1 MRILKIGGSIITDK
15 AGYKKARPANIA
27 RLAKAV
33 AGIWRKGARDL
44 VLVHGAGSFGHAV
57 VIRHGLQDGV
67 KNTEQKLGYAE
78 THASCA
84 ELSSK
89 VVSALIKN
97 GAPAISVPPA
107 MVLTLKD
114 RRISS
119 FNTKILDDYLR
130 SGYLPVLYG
139 DMVPDSILG
148 GYPCS
153 GDQIVAY
160 LGKGAD
166 MVVLATDVDGVLDD
180 KGNAVPLVTTANF
193 QEISRHL
200 RQTANDV
207 TGGMKGKIGE
217 LLGLDTVAYIVNAS
231 HPERIEALFSGK
243 PAICTQINEKK
254 GQVQMFFVVLR

>member
-1 MRILKIGGSIITDK
+1 MKLLKIGGSAITDK
-15 AGYKKARPANIA
+15 AGYKKARKANIKK
-27 RLAKAV
+27 LAKAI

-57 VIRHGLQDGV
+57 VIKHGLEAGV
-67 KNTEQKLGYAE
+67 KNTEQKLGFAD
-78 THASCA
+78 TRASCA
-84 ELSSK
+84 ELSAM
-89 VVSALIKN
+89 VCRALIEN
-97 GAPAISVPPA
+97 GAPAVSIPPS
-107 MVLTLKD
+107 MVLALKD
-114 RRISS
+114 KRISS
-119 FNTKILDDYLR
+119 FNTKVIDDYLQ

-180 KGNAVPLVTTANF
+180 NNKVVPLVTSANF
-193 QEISRHL
+193 QEISKHL
-200 RQTANDV
+200 KQTANDV
-207 TGGMKGKIGE
+207 TGGMKGKLEE
-217 LLGLDTVAYIVNAS
+217 LLALGTVSSIVNAA

-243 PAICTQINEKK
+243 PAVCTRIEPGAHQ
-254 GQVQMFFVVLR
+254 